1 MSKTSTHR
9 IAILAGAVALPLAA
23 NAHHAFTGV
32 FDMQNI
38 TELNGELTELL
49 WRNPHVRFSI
59 RTAEGETWEIETN
72 SVSILRRMDIS
83 PDIMSVGDNITVAG
97 FPARNGNREMWV
109 NNVLLADG
117 REVVTRP
124 GVEPYFSDGTLGT
137 SEIWLAE
144 GTEASES
151 NAQDLGIFRVWSTHF
166 TGPSRSLFIDDMP
179 LTAAAAAARA
189 DFDPVADDPIGDC
202 TPKGMP
208 WIMAQPYPVEFV
220 DEGDVILFRIEE
232 YDAVRRIHLNPAT
245 GSVPTPSKL
254 GYSRGRWVGQELH
267 VETSAID
274 WPYFDSSGIP
284 QSADIELYERFY
296 LNADGSELHYELT
309 ATDPATF
316 TESVTLDKAWMWR
329 PGEVVRPYECTPSE

>member
-1 MSKTSTHR
+1 MMKTGNHR
-9 IAILAGAVALPLAA
+9 IAILACAIALPATT

-59 RTAEGETWEIETN
+59 RTAQGETWEIETN
-72 SVSILRRMDIS
+72 SVSILARMDIS
-83 PDIMSVGDNITVAG
+83 PEIMNVGDNITVAG
-97 FPARNGNREMWV
+97 FPARNGNLEMWV

-137 SEIWLAE
+137 SEVWLAE
-144 GTEASES
+144 GTEARGS

-166 TGPSRSLFIDDMP
+166 TGPSRSLFVRDMP
-179 LTAAAAAARA
+179 LTASAAAARA
-189 DFDPVADDPIGDC
+189 AFDPVADDPIGDC

-208 WIMAQPYPVEFV
+208 WIMSQPYPVEFV

-232 YDAVRRIHLNPAT
+232 YDAVRRIDMNPDANST
-245 GSVPTPSKL
+245 PTPSKL

-284 QSADIELYERFY
+284 QSADIELSERFY
-296 LNADGSELHYELT
+296 LNEDGSELRYEVT

-316 TESVTLDKAWMWR
+316 TEPVTLDKAWMWR
-329 PGEVVRPYECTPSE
+329 PGEEVKPYECTPSE